1 MSAAV
6 ERLKGSITALITPFK
21 NGEFDE
27 QAFKRLV
34 EWQIAE
40 GTDGLVPV
48 GTTGESP
55 TLSHKEHMRVV
66 ELCVETARGRVP
78 VIAGAGSNSTREA
91 IELTRHAKQVGAD
104 AALSVAPYYNKP
116 TQDGLYR
123 HFAAIAEAVDLPI
136 VLYNIPGRS
145 IVEISV
151 ETMAKLAEIPNIV
164 GVKDATGNLARASRD
179 RAALP
184 KSFVRLSGDDAT
196 ALGFMAHGGVGCI
209 SVTSNVAPRASR
221 RVPGRLPRPG
231 NYAKALAIQDRLM
244 ALHDALFC
252 EASPAPT
259 KYAASLLGLC
269 DDEVR
274 LPIVALVRHRGARP
288 SGRRWRPR
296 SSSTPDHGQEE
307 GRRSEDRRRQPQG
320 ASSLLY

>member
-1 MSAAV
+1 MLAAV
-6 ERLKGSITALITPFK
+6 ERLKGSITALITPFN
-21 NGEFDE
+21 NGELDE
-27 QAFKRLV
+27 LAFTRLV

-40 GTDGLVPV
+40 GTNGLVPV

-66 ELCVETARGRVP
+66 ELCVATAKGRVP

-91 IELTRHAKQVGAD
+91 IELTRHAKAVGAD

-116 TQDGLYR
+116 TQEGLYR

-136 VLYNIPGRS
+136 VIYNIPGRS
-145 IVEISV
+145 IVEIAV
-151 ETMAKLAEIPNIV
+151 ETLAKLAEIPNIV

-184 KSFVRLSGDDAT
+184 KEFVCLSGDDAT
-196 ALGFMAHGGVGCI
+196 TLGFMAHGGRGCI
-209 SVTSNVAPRASR
+209 SVTSNVAPRASAEFQDACR
-221 RVPGRLPRPG
+221 AG
-231 NYAKALAIQDRLM
+231 NYAKALSIQDRLM
-244 ALHDALFC
+244 PLHDALFC

-269 DDEVR
+269 SDEVR
-274 LPIVALVRHRGARP
+274 LPIVALSGKGRETVRAAMAHAK
-288 SGRRWRPR
+288 
-296 SSSTPDHGQEE
+296 
-307 GRRSEDRRRQPQG
+307 
-320 ASSLLY
+320 LLNA